1 MQDLFL
7 FIHFIGLALGV
18 GTSFAMMRLGIAT
31 KELPPAERVQ
41 FFRHALAVGK
51 NGSWGLALLIASGLC
66 MLFTRGVTTVFGAGG
81 IAFHVKLTLVL
92 VLCGLLGF
100 SQVLVKRFREKQ
112 DGQALVTMAK
122 LGPPMLLTGVGIVVC
137 AVLAFH

>member
-18 GTSFAMMRLGIAT
+18 GTSFAMMRLGIVT
-31 KELPPAERVQ
+31 KELPAAERVQ
-41 FFRHALAVGK
+41 FFRHAIALSK
-51 NGSWGLALLIASGLC
+51 NGSIGLGLLIASGLC

-100 SQVLVKRFREKQ
+100 SQVQLKRFREKQ
-112 DGQALVTMAK
+112 DAQAMSIAAK
-122 LGPPMLLTGVGIVVC
+122 VGPLMLLTSVGIVVC

>member
-18 GTSFAMMRLGIAT
+18 GTSFAMLRLGVAT

-41 FFRHALAVGK
+41 FFRHAIALSK
-51 NGSWGLALLIASGLC
+51 NGSIGLGLLIASGLC
-66 MLFTRGVTTVFGAGG
+66 ILFTRGVSTVFGAGG

-92 VLCGLLGF
+92 VLAGLLGF
-100 SQVLVKRFREKQ
+100 SQVKLKRFREKQ
-112 DGQALVTMAK
+112 DAQALATVAK
-122 LGPPMLLTGVGIVVC
+122 LGPAMLLTGVGIVVC